1 LIVPQSLYESVST
14 WLEEKLALQEK
25 LTPTDDPALLV
36 ADLEAKAKQLTD
48 VQVDLIMKSMKKPY
62 KSKRPTKPKSSSK
75 SKKPKKTAS
84 ANVAEESFGGKP
96 FFNVGPDDEM
106 PSEEEILSWLETQKG
121 EEQAKKIKQL
131 KDEFKAEQAAKQESE
146 GEKGTEEPV
155 IKHGEL

>member
-1 LIVPQSLYESVST
+1 
-14 WLEEKLALQEK
+14 
-25 LTPTDDPALLV
+25 
-36 ADLEAKAKQLTD
+36 
-48 VQVDLIMKSMKKPY
+48 MKSMKKPY

-84 ANVAEESFGGKP
+84 ADAAEASFGGKP

-146 GEKGTEEPV
+146 GEKGAEEPV